1 MPQLSTDQP
10 LQALDRSQYSTFERS
25 VVHSALWAAAGDALG
40 WMTELVRGTADVRH
54 RTGVSRVSEPVDWK
68 RLIGGRNGP
77 KVSLPAGTY
86 SDDTQLRLAVSRSI
100 RGNGSFDV
108 ETFAKIEL
116 TVWPSYALG
125 GGLGTKAAA
134 LNLSR
139 RGVNWFSNFYERGN
153 QVYVKGGG
161 NGAAMRV
168 QPHVWVSKGNPSE
181 FVLNVVRDSLVTHGH
196 PHGFCGAVFH
206 AYGLADAL
214 KFGEIPSLEMWRSY
228 ILNFKELPS
237 LILKDSQL
245 AAFWLPAWEE
255 SSGTSLALAL
265 EKTIQDAL
273 NDLEVVVRLLSG
285 AILPSYHVLLD
296 KLGCLTPEFR
306 GSGFKTALAALA
318 LAYIY
323 RDASIEEALAASAN
337 ELDSDTDTIATMAG
351 ALLGAIA
358 SKPPS
363 WKLQDQEYITAEAL
377 RLARIAQGHPQESF
391 TYPDLGRWNP
401 PGNQAA
407 SVGLVDGGFAMLGLG
422 NLFPVSEEFAA
433 GDSVWQ
439 WQRLPFGQ
447 TVLAKRRSEVK
458 TRIPSDQLP
467 GSPRIIVSK
476 SRAIDPQSPRFEPL
490 DQALLPLGGGVE
502 ARPASTQT
510 SFQEATQSS
519 YASIDVL
526 TNAVISSNFDDL
538 TLGKLLNRFIDSS
551 QSIESTI
558 GFVAI
563 IAKAKLARQ
572 KRQR

>member
-1 MPQLSTDQP
+1 MPKLSTDQP
-10 LQALDRSQYSTFERS
+10 LQALDGSQYNAFERS
-25 VVHSALWAAAGDALG
+25 VVNSALWAAAGDALG
-40 WMTELVRGTADVRH
+40 WMTELVRGPADVRH
-54 RTGVSRVSEPVDWK
+54 RTGISRVSEPVDWK

-77 KVSLPAGTY
+77 RVSLPAGTY

-139 RGVNWFSNFYERGN
+139 RGVNWFSNFYERSN

-168 QPHVWVSKGNPSE
+168 QPHVWVSKGNPSD
-181 FVLNVVRDSLVTHGH
+181 FVLNVIRDSLVTHGH

-206 AYGLADAL
+206 AFGLADAL
-214 KFGEIPSLEMWRSY
+214 KLGEIPPLELWREY
-228 ILNFKELPS
+228 ILRFKELPDI
-237 LILKDSQL
+237 ILKDSQL

-255 SSGTSLALAL
+255 SSGISLEAAL
-265 EKTIQDAL
+265 EITVKDAL
-273 NDLEVVVRLLSG
+273 NDLDIVAGLFSR
-285 AILPSYHVLLD
+285 AILPNYHVILD
-296 KLGCLTPEFR
+296 ELGCLKPEFR

-318 LAYIY
+318 LAHIY
-323 RDASIEEALAASAN
+323 RDSSIEEALAASAN
-337 ELDSDTDTIATMAG
+337 ELNSDTDTIATMAG
-351 ALLGAIA
+351 ALLGAI
-358 SKPPS
+358 SFKSPC
-363 WKLQDQEYITAEAL
+363 WEIQDRQYITAEAL
-377 RLARIAQGHPQESF
+377 RLARIAQGIPQESF

-401 PGNQAA
+401 PANQTA

-422 NLFPVSEEFAA
+422 ELSSVSEEFAA

-447 TVLAKRRSEVK
+447 TILAKRRSEVK
-458 TRIPSDQLP
+458 TTISSDQLP
-467 GSPRIIVSK
+467 GSPRIAASK
-476 SRAIDPQSPRFEPL
+476 SRAIDPKSPRVETL
-490 DQALLPLGGGVE
+490 DQPSLPLEVPVE
-502 ARPASTQT
+502 TRPAPTQA
-510 SFQEATQSS
+510 SSQEMSKSS

-526 TNAVISSNFDDL
+526 TNTVISSNFDDL

>member
-1 MPQLSTDQP
+1 MQKLNTDQSLLAP
-10 LQALDRSQYSTFERS
+10 DSSQYNTFERS

-40 WMTELVRGTADVRH
+40 WMTELVRGPADVRH
-54 RTGVSRVSEPVDWK
+54 RTGMSRVSKTVDWK

-153 QVYVKGGG
+153 QVYIKGGG

-168 QPHVWVSKGNPSE
+168 QPHVWASNGNSSE
-181 FVLNVVRDSLVTHGH
+181 FVLNVIRDSLVTHGH

-206 AYGLADAL
+206 SLGLADTL
-214 KFGEIPSLEMWRSY
+214 TSGEIPPLEAWKKY
-228 ILNFKELPS
+228 ILQFKNIPNIIS
-237 LILKDSQL
+237 KDSQL

-255 SSGTSLALAL
+255 SSGVSLSNAL
-265 EKTIQDAL
+265 EKTVQEAL
-273 NDLEVVVRLLSG
+273 NDLDIVAKLLNS
-285 AILPSYHVLLD
+285 AFLPSYHTILESI
-296 KLGCLTPEFR
+296 GCLTPQYR

-318 LAYIY
+318 LAHIY
-323 RDASIEEALAASAN
+323 RDGNVEEALITSAN

-351 ALLGAIA
+351 ALLGAV
-358 SKPPS
+358 SSEPPS
-363 WKLQDQEYITAEAL
+363 WKLQDREYITAEAL
-377 RLARIAQGHPQESF
+377 RLARIAQGNPQESF

-401 PGNQAA
+401 PSNQTA
-407 SVGLVDGGFAMLGLG
+407 SVGLVENGFAILGLG
-422 NLFPVSEEFAA
+422 NLSPVSEEFAA
-433 GDSVWQ
+433 GDSIWQ
-439 WQRLPFGQ
+439 WHMLPFGQ
-447 TVLAKRRSEVK
+447 TILAKRRSEVK
-458 TRIPSDQLP
+458 ASIALDQLP
-467 GSPRIIVSK
+467 GSPRAAVK
-476 SRAIDPQSPRFEPL
+476 TKPTDHQPPRFETS
-490 DQALLPLGGGVE
+490 DQPSLPLE
-502 ARPASTQT
+502 MPLETRRTPAKVPS
-510 SFQEATQSS
+510 QESLEDS

-526 TNAVISSNFDDL
+526 TNVVINSNFDDL
-538 TLGKLLNRFIDSS
+538 TLGRILNRFIDSS